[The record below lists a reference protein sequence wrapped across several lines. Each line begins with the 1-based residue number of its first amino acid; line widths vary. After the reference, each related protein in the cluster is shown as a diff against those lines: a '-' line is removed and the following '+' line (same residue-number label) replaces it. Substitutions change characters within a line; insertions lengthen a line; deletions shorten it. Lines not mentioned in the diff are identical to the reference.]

1 MCEGMCRSRTS
12 LWIAT
17 VSFVKSELSVVDLL
31 GNLFSSSS
39 SNNIQDQC
47 LIIADIY
54 GV

>member
-1 MCEGMCRSRTS
+1 M
-12 LWIAT
+12 AT